1 MKKINNNTSVTV
13 RISSNMRMM
22 IETIAEDEKTSVSK
36 LLREIIEKYIIDKL
50 GA

>member
-1 MKKINNNTSVTV
+1 MKKINNNTSMTV

-22 IETIAEDEKTSVSK
+22 IEALAENEKTTVSK
-36 LLREIIEKYIIDKL
+36 LLREIIEKYIISKL